1 MRSALASLFHDRWRI
16 GGVFAL
22 GLLLTLIGA
31 ALAPKTYTAEAEL
44 LLRLGRE
51 YIYKPE
57 IGEAVGGAPVAYD
70 REQTLLAEARI
81 LTSRDI
87 METVLDKL
95 GAEKVFAEGPESA
108 VKRWWRDTVLSTL
121 RPGGK
126 GAEVAEDSN
135 AAAKRRAAAVVQF
148 ERALQAELLKG
159 SNLMQVSFSGRDP
172 QAAAAVLNEVIDAY
186 LSRRSVIFASG
197 ARGTAR
203 ANFEAREEQLKVA
216 EQRLY
221 ELKLKRGIQ
230 AFDAEQ
236 NLLLAQRNGLEERRS
251 ESQVALARASGRAA
265 SLRESLR
272 AVAADVP
279 LSSETQRSEAVEK
292 ARSLLLDLKLKE
304 RDMSSQF
311 TDDTPSVQDVRAD
324 IQRTTAYLNELLAN
338 PVRLVRSGR
347 SPARDVVESDL
358 LRTLADQ
365 QQAGASTQSLS
376 AERAAVDRRLADL
389 AASAAELKTLERERR
404 LAEENFDAAAKG
416 LRDEMAM
423 AELDRER
430 RSNVSI
436 VQAPRVPLAAKSLVP
451 VILLVGVFLSLCAA
465 LLTAFFLALWRD
477 TFLTPEQVEETLG
490 VPILAT
496 VPVDAR

>member
-1 MRSALASLFHDRWRI
+1 M
-16 GGVFAL
+16 
-22 GLLLTLIGA
+22 
-31 ALAPKTYTAEAEL
+31 
-44 LLRLGRE
+44 
-51 YIYKPE
+51 
-57 IGEAVGGAPVAYD
+57 
-70 REQTLLAEARI
+70 
-81 LTSRDI
+81 
-87 METVLDKL
+87 
-95 GAEKVFAEGPESA
+95 
-108 VKRWWRDTVLSTL
+108 
-121 RPGGK
+121 
-126 GAEVAEDSN
+126 
-135 AAAKRRAAAVVQF
+135 
-148 ERALQAELLKG
+148 
-159 SNLMQVSFSGRDP
+159 
-172 QAAAAVLNEVIDAY
+172 
-186 LSRRSVIFASG
+186 
-197 ARGTAR
+197 
-203 ANFEAREEQLKVA
+203 
-216 EQRLY
+216 
-221 ELKLKRGIQ
+221 
-230 AFDAEQ
+230 
-236 NLLLAQRNGLEERRS
+236 
-251 ESQVALARASGRAA
+251 
-265 SLRESLR
+265 
-272 AVAADVP
+272 
-279 LSSETQRSEAVEK
+279 
-292 ARSLLLDLKLKE
+292 
-304 RDMSSQF
+304 
-311 TDDTPSVQDVRAD
+311 
-324 IQRTTAYLNELLAN
+324 
-338 PVRLVRSGR
+338 RLVRSGR